1 VKTFTILPDTNT
13 APRPQI
19 GRGVAWARRFYLGF
33 AALFWLGI
41 VAQAFL
47 AGAGLFVGGSWMR
60 GHIALGHL
68 LTSPLPLLPLLMLIL
83 SFAGRL
89 PKADRWWC
97 ALLLILA
104 TLQPVV
110 LYLRGVL
117 PLLSALHPV
126 NAMLLFVL
134 PPFLIARARRA
145 ARVGMVGQSLAT
157 LALCFVAA
165 AALAACGSTSGQAG
179 SAPASAPGGGPAV
192 HMDNAI
198 FKATSATVQKG
209 QSLTLIAD
217 TFAPHVIANGS
228 WQGGQPKPAREPGAP
243 AVNELNISGNG
254 SGAIGPFSTAG
265 TFQFYCTIHPKMNLT
280 VTVQ

>member
-1 VKTFTILPDTNT
+1 VKPLTTSPDTNT
-13 APRPQI
+13 APRHAI
-19 GRGVAWARRFYLGF
+19 GRGAGWARRFYLGF

-47 AGAGLFVGGSWMR
+47 AGAGLFVNGSWMR
-60 GHIALGHL
+60 GHSALGHL
-68 LTSPLPLLPLLMLIL
+68 LTSPLPLLPLLMLLL
-83 SFAGRL
+83 SFTGRL

-134 PPFLIARARRA
+134 PLFLIARARRA
-145 ARVGMVGQSLAT
+145 AHTGMVGQSLAT
-157 LALCFVAA
+157 LALCFVVA
-165 AALAACGSTSGQAG
+165 AALAACGTTADQAS
-179 SAPASAPGGGPAV
+179 SAPADGGPAV

-198 FKATSATVQKG
+198 FKTTSATVQKG
-209 QSLTLIAD
+209 RSLTLIAD

-228 WQGGQPKPAREPGAP
+228 WQDGQPKPEREPGAP
-243 AVNELNISGNG
+243 VVKDLNISGNS

>member
-1 VKTFTILPDTNT
+1 VKPLTISPDSNS
-13 APRPQI
+13 APRPSI
-19 GRGVAWARRFYLGF
+19 GSGAGWARRFYLGF
-33 AALFWLGI
+33 AALFWLGV

-47 AGAGLFVGGSWMR
+47 AGAGLFINGSWMR
-60 GHIALGHL
+60 GHSALGHV
-68 LTSPLPLLPLLMLIL
+68 LTSPLPLLPLLMLLL
-83 SFAGRL
+83 SFTGRL

-117 PLLSALHPV
+117 PLLSVLHPV

-134 PPFLIARARRA
+134 PLFLIARVRGAGRA
-145 ARVGMVGQSLAT
+145 GMLGQSLAT
-157 LALCFVAA
+157 IALCCAAA
-165 AALAACGSTSGQAG
+165 AALAACGTTAGQAS
-179 SAPASAPGGGPAV
+179 SAPADGGPAV

-198 FKATSATVQKG
+198 FKVTSATVQKG

-217 TFAPHVIANGS
+217 TFSPHVIANGS
-228 WQGGQPKPAREPGAP
+228 WQDGQPKPAREPGAP
-243 AVNELNISGNG
+243 VVNDLNISGNG

-265 TFQFYCTIHPKMNLT
+265 TFQLYCTIHSKMNLT